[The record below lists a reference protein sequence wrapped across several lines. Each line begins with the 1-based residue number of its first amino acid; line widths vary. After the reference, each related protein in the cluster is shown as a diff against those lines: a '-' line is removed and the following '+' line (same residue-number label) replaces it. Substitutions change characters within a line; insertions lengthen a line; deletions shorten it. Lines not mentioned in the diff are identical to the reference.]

1 MAKIGIDF
9 GTSYSV
15 ASYIEPST
23 GEAKPIR
30 IEGREKIP
38 TMLFFMPNSA
48 TPLVGQ
54 VAYEKY
60 DACKDAESSDEMDL
74 ILSGIVT
81 NIKRNMSKEG
91 RIALPN
97 GDIVSYVDVVSYFL
111 AYIKKQ
117 AEETCFAGENVDAV
131 CITYPVAFDTAPEK
145 KEILRDAAAK
155 AGFTEVKLLMEPVAA
170 AKGFFGK
177 NQCRN
182 TGVLIY
188 DFGGGTF
195 DLAFVKFD
203 HNGNHLTYS
212 IDGAPNC
219 GGENIDNAIYEA
231 WDKVVWQTEH
241 RHISEYAG
249 EVYLP
254 ILKTDCMKAK
264 EMMSRGAF
272 DKRTLYLPPA
282 CSFRAKMP
290 AFTQM
295 QWNDIVSPWVNKTI
309 VMVQQLI
316 QKLQSDSN
324 LGFNIDKV
332 VLIGGSS
339 RLPQVR
345 ERLTEACPVMP
356 EQTQDVDVAVANG
369 AAIFINESHEQYAER
384 DVFCI
389 YCGGRLKTS
398 DKFCMRCGK
407 KNFSFDY
414 RLIDNR

>member
-145 KEILRDAAAK
+145 K
-155 AGFTEVKLLMEPVAA
+155 
-170 AKGFFGK
+170 
-177 NQCRN
+177 RN
-182 TGVLIY
+182 I
-188 DFGGGTF
+188 
-195 DLAFVKFD
+195 A
-203 HNGNHLTYS
+203 
-212 IDGAPNC
+212 
-219 GGENIDNAIYEA
+219 
-231 WDKVVWQTEH
+231 
-241 RHISEYAG
+241 R
-249 EVYLP
+249 
-254 ILKTDCMKAK
+254 
-264 EMMSRGAF
+264 RGSKSWF
-272 DKRTLYLPPA
+272 
-282 CSFRAKMP
+282 
-290 AFTQM
+290 
-295 QWNDIVSPWVNKTI
+295 
-309 VMVQQLI
+309 
-316 QKLQSDSN
+316 
-324 LGFNIDKV
+324 
-332 VLIGGSS
+332 
-339 RLPQVR
+339 
-345 ERLTEACPVMP
+345 
-356 EQTQDVDVAVANG
+356 
-369 AAIFINESHEQYAER
+369 
-384 DVFCI
+384 
-389 YCGGRLKTS
+389 
-398 DKFCMRCGK
+398 
-407 KNFSFDY
+407 Y
-414 RLIDNR
+414 RS